1 MKISTLLAPALAL
14 ALVVLAACDPGVC
27 SPVEED
33 STGAAEDSTTASEP
47 EPEPEPARMGDRC
60 KSAQDCEGGPNLFCI
75 GEPFG
80 YCSKQCS
87 AGFDV
92 DCSDGDRE
100 NVAGN
105 WTRFTCETWG
115 GSLEMCAENATQE
128 PYDGNSGTT
137 PI

>member
-1 MKISTLLAPALAL
+1 MKISTLLAPAL

-33 STGAAEDSTTASEP
+33 STGAEGSTSTG

-60 KSAQDCEGGPNLFCI
+60 KSAQDCEGEPNLLCI

-115 GSLEMCAENATQE
+115 GSLEMCAENQTQE
-128 PYDGNSGTT
+128 PYDGDSGTT